1 MGSRSGRALADQL
14 GAVRVYPDGKY
25 RPRRGDIVINWG
37 SGLTPEWNTE
47 NIQFINKPESVARAA
62 NKLHCLHALRG
73 SEIACVE
80 FKTDLRQVV
89 RAGWEKAYS
98 RRKLTGHSGEGIVVF
113 NPQEEEV
120 AGKMYTKAVDSQG
133 EYRVHVM
140 RGEVIDYAKKLRRVD
155 DEPTQEELD
164 VRSHDNGWVFV
175 RGNLRRIPRVEK
187 LAQDAVEA
195 LGLDFGSVDICM
207 DKDGDI
213 FVLEV
218 NTACGLEETTL
229 SNYISGIQTFYP
241 LTLT

>member
-1 MGSRSGRALADQL
+1 
-14 GAVRVYPDGKY
+14 
-25 RPRRGDIVINWG
+25 
-37 SGLTPEWNTE
+37 
-47 NIQFINKPESVARAA
+47 
-62 NKLHCLHALRG
+62 
-73 SEIACVE
+73 
-80 FKTDLRQVV
+80 
-89 RAGWEKAYS
+89 
-98 RRKLTGHSGEGIVVF
+98 
-113 NPQEEEV
+113 
-120 AGKMYTKAVDSQG
+120 MYTKAVDSQG